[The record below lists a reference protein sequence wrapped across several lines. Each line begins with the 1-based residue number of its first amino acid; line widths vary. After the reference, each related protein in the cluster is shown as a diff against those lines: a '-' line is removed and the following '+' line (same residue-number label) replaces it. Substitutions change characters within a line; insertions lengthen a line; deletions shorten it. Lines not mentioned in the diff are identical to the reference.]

1 MEDMNIEK
9 LQSKTLE
16 GRVALVTGGSA
27 GIGFGAAKRLSEAGA
42 FVYIVSR
49 RQEQIE
55 QAAARLGTSVRGIAV
70 DVTNKD
76 DLERLAETIQKE
88 HGGLDIIF
96 ANAGGGKP
104 IAFEDL
110 TEGEIDHLLGVNI
123 KGVIFTVQTMLP
135 ILKDGASVILNAS
148 ITADMGLPGFAVYA
162 ATKAAVRSL
171 ARSWTT
177 DLKHRGI
184 RVNSVSPGVVPTEG
198 YRTEQKMTEEQVA
211 DYAQRV
217 TSEIPVGRVGTPEDI
232 GDAVVFLASDASS
245 FITGIDL
252 VVDGGQTRV
261 YAGEN

>member
-55 QAAARLGTSVRGIAV
+55 QAAARLGTLVRGIAV
-70 DVTNKD
+70 DVTKKD

-104 IAFEDL
+104 IAFEEL
-110 TEGEIDHLLGVNI
+110 TGEDIDHLLGVNI

-184 RVNSVSPGVVPTEG
+184 RVNSISPGVVPTEG
-198 YRTEQKMTEEQVA
+198 YRTEQKMTEEQVT

-261 YAGEN
+261 YAGKN

>member
-1 MEDMNIEK
+1 MT
-9 LQSKTLE
+9 SSTLK
-16 GRVALVTGGSA
+16 GRVALVSGGSA
-27 GIGFGAAKRLSEAGA
+27 GIGYGAAKRLSEAGA
-42 FVYIVSR
+42 FVYIISR

-70 DVTNKD
+70 DVTKKE
-76 DLERLAETIQKE
+76 DLERLAETIRKE
-88 HGGLDIIF
+88 HGSLDIIF
-96 ANAGGGKP
+96 ANAGGGKA
-104 IAFEDL
+104 IGFEDL
-110 TEGEIDHLLGVNI
+110 TEGDIDHLLGANI
-123 KGVIFTVQTMLP
+123 KGVIFTIQTMLP

-198 YRTEQKMTEEQVA
+198 YRTEQHMTEEQVT
-211 DYAQRV
+211 DYAERV

-232 GDAVVFLASDASS
+232 GDAVVFLASEASG

-252 VVDGGQTRV
+252 IVDGGQTRV
-261 YAGEN
+261 YAGKN

>member
-1 MEDMNIEK
+1 MENVNGK
-9 LQSKTLE
+9 KSLSKSLE
-16 GRVALVTGGSA
+16 GRVALVTGGSV
-27 GIGFGAAKRLSEAGA
+27 GIGFGTAKRLSEAGA

-49 RQEQIE
+49 RQEQVE

-70 DVTNKD
+70 DVTKKD

-104 IAFEDL
+104 ITFEEL
-110 TEGEIDHLLGVNI
+110 TEEDIDHLLGVNI

-148 ITADMGLPGFAVYA
+148 ITADMGLSGFAVYA

-198 YRTEQKMTEEQVA
+198 YRTEQKMTEEQVT

-232 GDAVVFLASDASS
+232 GDAVVFLASEASS

-261 YAGEN
+261 YAGNN